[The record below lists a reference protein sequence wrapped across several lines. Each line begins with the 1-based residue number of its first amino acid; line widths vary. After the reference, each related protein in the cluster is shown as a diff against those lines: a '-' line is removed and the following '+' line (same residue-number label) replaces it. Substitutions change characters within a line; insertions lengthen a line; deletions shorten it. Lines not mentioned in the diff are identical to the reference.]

1 MNHFQGSLL
10 KDIYVSKDEITNEL
24 PASKDDIELQKI
36 MWDRFLEQTRRSSDK
51 ENAIEYKPTSEAK
64 KSSSASE
71 VPKTNGSEQCVMEE
85 NDLKISN
92 KNNNDMSE
100 ENSALENIYSTQ
112 KALVET
118 SKIKRKKLATQNDT
132 NFIFNKKM
140 LTNRKKKVNVLEE
153 SRNDWDRF
161 KKEQGIDE
169 DLASYNKG
177 RAGYLEKQAFLNRC
191 DWRSFEC
198 ERNTR
203 LSRLKS
209 KMDETS
215 V

>member
-10 KDIYVSKDEITNEL
+10 KDIYVSKDEVTNEL
-24 PASKDDIELQKI
+24 PASKDDIEQQRI

-51 ENAIEYKPTSEAK
+51 ENNIEYKPTSEAK
-64 KSSSASE
+64 ESSSVSE
-71 VPKTNGSEQCVMEE
+71 VPENNGSEHCVMKE
-85 NDLKISN
+85 NDLNISN
-92 KNNNDMSE
+92 KNNNDISE
-100 ENSALENIYSTQ
+100 ENSSLENIYSTH
-112 KALVET
+112 KALVEG
-118 SKIKRKKLATQNDT
+118 SKIKRKKLATQNDSK
-132 NFIFNKKM
+132 FIFNKKM
-140 LTNRKKKVNVLEE
+140 LTNRKKKLTVLEE

-169 DLASYNKG
+169 DIACYNKG

-191 DWRSFEC
+191 DWRSFEY

-203 LSRLKS
+203 LPRLKS
-209 KMDETS
+209 KTDETS